1 MALAISQLIEKAR
14 EELSK
19 VTGLELGS
27 TVGAAK
33 DEEGWRVSIE
43 MVEKHSLPDQMDI
56 LAIYEA
62 LLDNEG
68 SLISFNRKGLRKRI
82 ETEEILEG

>member
-1 MALAISQLIEKAR
+1 MALAIPQLIEKAR

-33 DEEGWRVSIE
+33 EEEGWRVSVE

-56 LAIYEA
+56 LANYEA
-62 LLDNEG
+62 LVDDDGN
-68 SLISFNRKGLRKRI
+68 LISFNRKALRKRI
-82 ETEEILEG
+82 ETEEVLE

>member
-1 MALAISQLIEKAR
+1 MALAIPQLIEKAR

-33 DEEGWRVSIE
+33 GEEGWKVAVE

-56 LAIYEA
+56 LANYQA
-62 LLDNEG
+62 LVDDDGN
-68 SLISFNRKGLRKRI
+68 LISFNRIGLRKRI
-82 ETEEILEG
+82 ETEEVGE

>member
-1 MALAISQLIEKAR
+1 MALAIPQLIEKAR
-14 EELSK
+14 EEISK

-27 TVGAAK
+27 TVGAVK
-33 DEEGWRVSIE
+33 EEEGWKVSVE

-62 LLDNEG
+62 LVNDDGN
-68 SLISFNRKGLRKRI
+68 LISFNRKGLRKRI
-82 ETEEILEG
+82 ETEEVLE

>member
-1 MALAISQLIEKAR
+1 MALAIPQLIEKAR

-27 TVGAAK
+27 TLSAAK
-33 DEEGWRVSIE
+33 DEEGWKVSVE

-56 LAIYEA
+56 LANYEA
-62 LLDNEG
+62 LLDDDGN
-68 SLISFNRKGLRKRI
+68 LISFNRKALRKRI
-82 ETEEILEG
+82 ETEEVIE

>member
-1 MALAISQLIEKAR
+1 MALAIPQLIERAR

-27 TVGAAK
+27 TLGAAK
-33 DEEGWRVSIE
+33 EEEGWRVSVE

-56 LAIYEA
+56 LANYEA
-62 LLDNEG
+62 ILDDDGN
-68 SLISFNRKGLRKRI
+68 LISFNRKALRKRI
-82 ETEEILEG
+82 ETEEVLE

>member
-1 MALAISQLIEKAR
+1 MALTISKLIEKTR

-33 DEEGWRVSIE
+33 EEEGWRVSVE

-56 LAIYEA
+56 LANYEA
-62 LLDNEG
+62 LIDDEG
-68 SLISFNRKGLRKRI
+68 NLISFNRKGLRKRI
-82 ETEEILEG
+82 ETEEILPE

>member
-1 MALAISQLIEKAR
+1 MALAIPKLIERAR

-27 TVGAAK
+27 TLSAAK
-33 DEEGWRVSIE
+33 DEEGWKVSVE

-56 LAIYEA
+56 LANYEA
-62 LLDNEG
+62 LLDDDGN
-68 SLISFNRKGLRKRI
+68 LISFNRKALRKRI
-82 ETEEILEG
+82 ETEEVIE

>member
-1 MALAISQLIEKAR
+1 MALAIPQLIEKAR
-14 EELSK
+14 EEISK

-27 TVGAAK
+27 TVGAVK
-33 DEEGWRVSIE
+33 EEEGWKVSVE

-62 LLDNEG
+62 LVNDEG
-68 SLISFNRKGLRKRI
+68 NLISFNRKGLRKRI
-82 ETEEILEG
+82 ETEEVLE

>member
-1 MALAISQLIEKAR
+1 MAIAIPQLIEKAR

-19 VTGLELGS
+19 VTGLELSS

-62 LLDNEG
+62 LMNDEG